1 MKLLQTVLLLTI
13 CTSAF
18 SQYAFESKKAE
29 KLYYKLDDAYLDYDY
44 NTILDREEE
53 IKETFLTQ
61 EDTVAANMYSFLA
74 EAYDYE
80 LSDYQTALDF
90 YSLELELRRK
100 IEPDGDNKDLLYNM
114 ATLQTELG
122 YYGEAEQFLISI
134 RESDVESY
142 GKASAEYFDSSKALI
157 ELYLQTEQVEKG
169 LVVTQEIQ
177 KEVEKNTVEE
187 GVSYKWSGD
196 AFAIEGSFK
205 KAEKNLNKGIKTF
218 EENGLE
224 ATFEYASTL
233 NSLGV
238 LYMEKGKLP
247 EAEEI
252 FDQALNVLNR
262 MQGENE
268 DAIAG
273 VENNLALVYFNLGDY
288 ERTTK
293 LQQKILEQDKEYY
306 GEESFTYGLSLLNLG
321 LTYLYDGQYAES
333 EKLHLEALEVFAAS
347 GGEESIDYG
356 RVQNNLSLLNTK
368 RGYIDQALDYGQK
381 AIKTY
386 EASLGEDHP
395 ETAFPYFN
403 LANAHL
409 GYEEVDKAIP
419 LAERAYNIR
428 KKSLGDKHPYFA
440 RSSKQLAIINW
451 KQGNTK
457 EALKFYMETFDN
469 YFNQINTFFPVL
481 TEEEKATF
489 YYTNLRPAFEQYVS
503 FIEETSSEDKELL
516 GEIYDYQLSLKG
528 LIMYAT
534 SKVRESILASGDE
547 VLITK
552 FEQWISQKEQL
563 AKLFSATDLE
573 LAERNRKIDS
583 LTNASNKLEEELS
596 KSSQTFGEN
605 FANKS
610 ISWKDIRDKLT
621 EGEAAVEIVRYR
633 DFTTDS
639 AGVFTDE
646 VHYAA
651 MIVRHD
657 TEDHPE
663 MVILRNG
670 ANMEKKYLAN
680 YRNAIKYK
688 ISENYSYKLFWEPIA
703 RRLDGISKIYFAP
716 DGVYNQISIYTLQ
729 NPQSKDYLL
738 NEIDLA
744 LVTNTKDI
752 LKERD
757 TYEAGGRSVFFGYP
771 QYNLGE
777 NLNDD
782 DADNRGIRGVRGA
795 DRGMRSGSGKD
806 ELSRGAAIPR
816 GVRGNLVRY
825 MRSFNGLG
833 MLPGTKKEVELIDS
847 LYNNSNRVRDTYFLD
862 DALEGT
868 VKGVNSP
875 NILHIATHGF
885 FLEQSEEE
893 ETADADSY
901 VQNPLLRSGLI
912 LAGAN
917 NFISTGEIASEANG
931 DDGILTA
938 YEAMNMNL
946 DKTDVVVLSACETGL
961 GEIKNGEGVYGLQ
974 RAFQIAGADAVIMSM
989 WTVDDN
995 ATQELMT
1002 TFYNEWLS
1010 HGNKQVAFNAAQ
1022 KKLREKYKKP
1032 YYWGAFVMVGE

>member
-1 MKLLQTVLLLTI
+1 MKLLQLLLLLLI
-13 CTSAF
+13 SAPVF
-18 SQYAFESKKAE
+18 SQYTFESKKAE

-44 NTILDREEE
+44 ETILDNEEAAKE
-53 IKETFLTQ
+53 AFLIKE
-61 EDTVAANMYSFLA
+61 DSVAANVYSYLA

-80 LSDYQTALDF
+80 MGDYQKALDF
-90 YSLELELRRK
+90 YQLELQLREK
-100 IEPDGDNKDLLYNM
+100 IDPTGDRKDLLYNM

-122 YYGEAEQFLISI
+122 YYSEAEQFLTTI
-134 RESDVESY
+134 RKSDENQF
-142 GKASAEYFDSSKALI
+142 GKKSEEYFDSSRALI

-169 LVVTQEIQ
+169 LDVAEEIK
-177 KEVEKNTVEE
+177 KEVDKNSIEE
-187 GVSYKWSGD
+187 GVSYKWIGD
-196 AFAIEGSFK
+196 AYAIEGSFK
-205 KAEKNLNKGIKTF
+205 KAERNILRGISTF

-224 ATFEYASTL
+224 STFEYVSTL

-238 LYMEKGKLP
+238 LYMDKGKLP

-252 FDQALNVLNR
+252 FQQALSIVNR
-262 MQGENE
+262 MQGEND
-268 DAIAG
+268 DAVSG
-273 VENNLALVYFNLGDY
+273 LENNLAIVYFNLGNY
-288 ERTTK
+288 ERASK
-293 LQQKILEQDKEYY
+293 LQRKILSQDKEYF
-306 GEESFTYGLSLLNLG
+306 GEDSFTYGLDLLNLG
-321 LTYLYDGQYAES
+321 LTLLYDGQYTES
-333 EKLHLEALEVFAAS
+333 EKLHMEALDVFEAS
-347 GGEESIDYG
+347 AGIESIDYG
-356 RVQNNLSLLNTK
+356 RVQNNLALLNSK
-368 RGYIDQALDYGQK
+368 RGNIDDAIEYGKK

-386 EASLGEDHP
+386 ESSLGKDHP

-419 LAERAYNIR
+419 LAKRAYDIR
-428 KKSLGDKHPYFA
+428 KKSLGDRHPYYA
-440 RSSKQLAIINW
+440 RSTNQLAILNW
-451 KQGNTK
+451 KQGNTN
-457 EALKFYMETFDN
+457 EALGYYKETFNN

-503 FIEETSSEDKELL
+503 FIEETSSEEKELL

-534 SKVRESILASGDE
+534 SKVRESILSSGDDI
-547 VLITK
+547 LIEK
-552 FEQWISQKEQL
+552 FETWISQKEQL
-563 AKLFSATDLE
+563 AKLFSATDMDIQV
-573 LAERNRKIDS
+573 RNLKIDS
-583 LTNASNKLEEELS
+583 LTSSSDKLEEELS
-596 KSSQTFGEN
+596 KVSQAFGEN

-610 ISWKDIRDKLT
+610 ISWKDIKNVLKP
-621 EGEAAVEIVRYR
+621 GEAAVEMVRYR
-633 DFTTDS
+633 NFSTDS

-657 TEDHPE
+657 TEDYPE

-670 ANMEKKYLAN
+670 AQMENKFLAN

-688 ISENYSYKLFWEPIA
+688 ISENYSYRLFWEPIA
-703 RRLDGISKIYFAP
+703 RRLEGINKIYFAP

-729 NPQSKDYLL
+729 NPGTKDYLL

-744 LVTNTKDI
+744 LVTNTKD
-752 LKERD
+752 LLEESQPFED
-757 TYEAGGRSVFFGYP
+757 GGRSVFFGYP
-771 QYNLGE
+771 QYSMGANLS
-777 NLNDD
+777 DD
-782 DADNRGIRGVRGA
+782 KSAEDRGVRGVRGA
-795 DRGMRSGSGKD
+795 RGSRGKTSKE
-806 ELSRGAAIPR
+806 ELSRGIPR

-825 MRSFNGLG
+825 MQSFNGLG

-847 LYNNSNRVRDTYFLD
+847 LYAANNRNRDTYFLN

-868 VKGVNSP
+868 VKGVDNP

-885 FLEQSEEE
+885 FLEQDP
-893 ETADADSY
+893 DAQSDDAY

-917 NFISTGEIASEANG
+917 NFIQTGTVDESDGN
-931 DDGILTA
+931 DGILTA
-938 YEAMNMNL
+938 FEAMNMNL

-974 RAFQIAGADAVIMSM
+974 RAFQIAGADAIIMSM
-989 WTVDDN
+989 WTVDDD

-1002 TFYNEWLS
+1002 TFYQEWLS
-1010 HGNKQVAFNAAQ
+1010 HGDKQLAFNTAQ

-1032 YYWGAFVMVGE
+1032 YYWGAFVMIGE

>member
-1 MKLLQTVLLLTI
+1 MKLLQTALLLAI

-18 SQYAFESKKAE
+18 SQYAFDDKKAE

-44 NTILDREEE
+44 STILDEEE
-53 IKETFLTQ
+53 KIKEVFLSK
-61 EDTVAANMYSFLA
+61 EDTVAANMYSYLA

-80 LSDYQTALDF
+80 LSEYQTALDF

-100 IEPDGDNKDLLYNM
+100 IEPEGDHKDLLYNM
-114 ATLQTELG
+114 ATLQQELG
-122 YYGEAEQFLISI
+122 YYKEAEQFLTTI
-134 RESDVESY
+134 RASDATAY
-142 GKASAEYFDSSKALI
+142 GKNSAEYFDSSRALI

-169 LVVTQEIQ
+169 LDISKEIQ
-177 KEVEKNTVEE
+177 KEVAKNSVEE
-187 GVSYKWSGD
+187 AVSYKWIGD
-196 AFAIEGSFK
+196 SYAIEGSFK
-205 KAEKNLNKGIKTF
+205 KSEKNLLRGIKTF

-224 ATFEYASTL
+224 ATFEYAATL

-252 FDQALNVLNR
+252 LQEALDVVNR
-262 MQGENE
+262 MQGDNE
-268 DAIAG
+268 DAVAG

-288 ERTTK
+288 ERTIA
-293 LQQKILEQDKEYY
+293 LQRKILEQDKNYF
-306 GEESFTYGLSLLNLG
+306 GEDSFTYGLDLLNLG
-321 LTYLYDGQYAES
+321 LTLLYDEQYAES
-333 EKLHLEALEVFAAS
+333 EQLHSRALEVFEESA
-347 GGEESIDYG
+347 GKESIDYG
-356 RVQNNLSLLNTK
+356 RVENNLTRLYTK
-368 RGYIDQALDYGQK
+368 KGNIDEAIAYGQK

-386 EASLGEDHP
+386 EGSLGKDHP

-419 LAERAYNIR
+419 LAERAYEIR
-428 KKSLGDKHPYFA
+428 KKALGNTHPYFA
-440 RSSKQLAIINW
+440 RSANQLAILSW
-451 KQGNTK
+451 KQGKTK
-457 EALKFYMETFDN
+457 EALGYYRETFDN
-469 YFNQINTFFPVL
+469 YFNQINTLFPVL

-534 SKVRESILASGDE
+534 SKVRESILASGDAI
-547 VLITK
+547 LIEK
-552 FEQWISQKEQL
+552 FEAWISQKEQL
-563 AKLFSATDLE
+563 AKLFSATDLDINV
-573 LAERNRKIDS
+573 RNNRIDS
-583 LTNASNKLEEELS
+583 LTNSSDKLEEELS
-596 KSSQTFGEN
+596 KSSQAFGEN

-610 ISWKDIRDKLT
+610 VSWVDIKNKLKP
-621 EGEAAVEIVRYR
+621 GEAAVEIVRYR

-663 MVILRNG
+663 MVVLRNG
-670 ANMEKKYLAN
+670 AKMEQKFLAN

-703 RRLDGISKIYFAP
+703 RKLNGINKIYFAP

-752 LKERD
+752 LKDSD
-757 TYEAGGRSVFFGYP
+757 TFDAGGRSVFFGYP
-771 QYNLGE
+771 QYSMGSDLSG
-777 NLNDD
+777 
-782 DADNRGIRGVRGA
+782 DNAEDRGVRGVRGA
-795 DRGMRSGSGKD
+795 DRGMRSGSSKD
-806 ELSRGAAIPR
+806 ELSRGASIPR

-847 LYNNSNRVRDTYFLD
+847 LYNKNDRLRDTYFLN
-862 DALEGT
+862 DALEST
-868 VKGVNSP
+868 VKAVKSP

-885 FLEQSEEE
+885 FLEHDTEEQS
-893 ETADADSY
+893 TDSY

-917 NFISTGEIASEANG
+917 NFISSGEIVSESNG

-946 DKTDVVVLSACETGL
+946 DQTDVVVLSACETGL

-989 WTVDDN
+989 WTVDDD

-1010 HGNKQVAFNAAQ
+1010 HGDKQLAFNTAQ

-1032 YYWGAFVMVGE
+1032 YYWGAFVMIGE